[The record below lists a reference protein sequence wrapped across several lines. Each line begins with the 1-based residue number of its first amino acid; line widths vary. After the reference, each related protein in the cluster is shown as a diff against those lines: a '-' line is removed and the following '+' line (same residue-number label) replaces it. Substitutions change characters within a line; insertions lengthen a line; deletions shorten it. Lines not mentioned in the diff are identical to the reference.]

1 MTADHLASVDE
12 LLDEALRNA
21 TDAEVRY
28 AIRSAQQHL
37 VAVSR
42 DPADD

>member
-1 MTADHLASVDE
+1 MSADHLASVDE

-42 DPADD
+42 ETVKD